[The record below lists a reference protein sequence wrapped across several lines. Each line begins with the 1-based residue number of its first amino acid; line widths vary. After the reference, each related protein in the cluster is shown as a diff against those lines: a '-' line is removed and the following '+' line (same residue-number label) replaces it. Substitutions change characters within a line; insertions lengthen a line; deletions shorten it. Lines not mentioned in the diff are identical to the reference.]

1 MYEHIFKAVKAKA
14 LKGTETKISESEYD
28 EIFFVMCR
36 DKNDAF
42 FKDSPENFKAVPIR
56 RWPAVLE
63 DLKLNV
69 HFQDVHSVEH
79 YIKQF
84 NAKNQEKVDEHD
96 LRKAN

>member
-1 MYEHIFKAVKAKA
+1 MKAKA

-28 EIFFVMCR
+28 EIFFVLCR

-56 RWPAVLE
+56 RWPTMLE